1 MNIGMAAYA
10 MLGVLAL
17 ALPMLGVTAVA
28 PTACYAVGGIMS
40 ISGFSF
46 CFWQAS
52 ATAQESSENKG
63 LETIH
68 ASYETHGVCHDA

>member
-1 MNIGMAAYA
+1 MSTEMNIGMAAYA
-10 MLGVLAL
+10 ILGLIAL
-17 ALPMLGVTAVA
+17 ALPMLGVTTVA
-28 PTACYAVGGIMS
+28 PVACYAVGGIMS

-52 ATAQESSENKG
+52 VAAQEVSEDKG

-68 ASYETHGVCHDA
+68 AEYA